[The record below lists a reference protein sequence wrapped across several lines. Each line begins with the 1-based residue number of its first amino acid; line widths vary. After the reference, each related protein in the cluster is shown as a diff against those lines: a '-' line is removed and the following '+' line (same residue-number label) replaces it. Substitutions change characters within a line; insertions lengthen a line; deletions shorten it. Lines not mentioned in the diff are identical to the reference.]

1 MNHALRGNRVIRPVE
16 RGNVIVV
23 DLENRGHVL
32 GLVLPVDDL
41 AQLGTADTF
50 PVHTPVVHDETDQ
63 SELIR
68 IQELAK
74 GVGLR
79 GDVVHDAL
87 HALAIGGVIL
97 LAEDGME

>member
-1 MNHALRGNRVIRPVE
+1 ME
-16 RGNVIVV
+16 RGDIVV
-23 DLENRGHVL
+23 VSLENRGHVL
-32 GLVLPVDDL
+32 RLVLAVDDL
-41 AQLGTADTF
+41 AELVAADTF
-50 PVHTPVVHDETDQ
+50 PVHPPVVHDEPDQ

-68 IQELAK
+68 IQELVK